1 MTSQSLNNNIIIFKY
16 LYYFYI
22 ACPAPPA
29 TGSAVLPQD
38 TQVYP
43 INSTYTY
50 TCDNSNLVGNAIN
63 VCTLD
68 GWAYPA
74 PQCLQVCYA
83 PPVATNGNYSLLSS
97 YYVVGSSVTYT
108 CNTGFRLVG
117 SNRNTCLNNLTW
129 SSAAPECQPV
139 CGTAPTP
146 KTNGIA
152 PTYNTASVLV
162 GGITSYV
169 NGTSAT
175 YTCNAR
181 YGVPTYATAVLL
193 CVGGKWNGLSPICKP
208 NCLQPPNPQ
217 PNSSRQLEAVGGNGL
232 PEGSVASY
240 SCNAGYAFNGS
251 STLTCGKIFA
261 GVWGTGVSPSCL
273 RGCPSPP
280 VATNGSHS
288 LLSSYYV
295 VGSSVIY
302 TCNTGF
308 RLVGSNRNTCLNN
321 LTWSS
326 AAPECQPVCYSP
338 PPVNGE
344 GIVTPGKIYYN
355 INDTVSYTCLYG
367 NLFGNS
373 SNQCVSANKWRNA
386 APTCFLMCL
395 PPPVVA
401 NGSYAPAKTKYLV
414 YSSVK
419 YSCMTGHTLVGV
431 AEVTCQSNFIWGNP
445 PVCFKGCGVPPTF
458 SNLIY
463 KASNYP
469 SANKVSAVGKILFHF
484 CNPGLSLSGSKS
496 STCLESGQWGVTG
509 GSPMCGIV
517 NCSTSP
523 CYNNGGCHDQ
533 IITSPGQMVFS
544 LNSIQSPFSTYY
556 CKCGSGFVGFRCQTT
571 LDKAIYLAV
580 RYNIPYFS
588 EYKNTSSPA
597 FNQIATLFTFAFMVG
612 FSSAGLDVDVIVT
625 KITPGSTIV
634 HFYVAPSTPVG
645 TLVVTKVLAGFE
657 LSLSLALLTNST
669 GEAVC
674 ATLPSITVGN
684 GTITPV
690 KDYYI
695 INEIVTYHCLVG
707 RLVGNATNQCST
719 ASQWFNQP
727 PKCLQDYCDVTIH
740 NNLTFPRT
748 SLNNFAKSV
757 EKCPNGI
764 PRATMRCDTI
774 VPGSGYFNTNTFTI
788 VSCDITVGA
797 IESNTNLTTQS
808 SVEQTANLLQIVTSA
823 INLTSH
829 EITSVA
835 TVIDDIITFIQRNN
849 FSVNIPLLHNI
860 ALTMSHISATLR
872 KQTIATNS
880 SFVKTL
886 DFFVRKVETNGTS
899 PVQIQTNQLQI
910 EVTESP
916 RDAPAPTWFAVQF
929 PSTWVVNISLP
940 LEAIQRAWEMNIGSK
955 LRTIFVCHRDSAL
968 FPTNNKPGM
977 VMSADFGVKGRIMN
991 LKNPVTIE
999 FVGLNTTHGRRKEG
1013 GKNYF
1018 VNQRCVFWDF
1028 ATSDWSSEG
1037 CRLDVTKHPPTCECS
1052 HLTNFALL
1060 VSIHPLP
1067 PDVVLNVLSKIGSA
1081 ISMFCFLA
1089 TALIIVAN
1097 KEARKQSIMMVHL
1110 HICINLLIVYSFFL
1124 FGVSA
1129 IHNNNLC
1136 TAITIILHLAFLTSF
1151 MWMAVY
1157 SNKVYFSLV
1166 KIMVGVGEDYLLK
1179 ASIVAY
1185 GVPVCIVGLNAGIA
1199 LGHLDQQG
1207 TPTYKSSQIC
1217 WLHGKSLIYG
1227 FLLPVGLVLVNN
1239 LIIFVLVIRQ
1249 VVFKTTKI
1257 RSTAKKRT
1265 KQQNIM
1271 MSCAMSLFL
1280 GLTWLLCYFMLLW
1293 SNEVYQRILNWLF
1306 VVSTSIQG
1314 LLVFYFVC
1322 IRRKDMFK
1330 FWWIPLTSMCRPRE
1344 DYMISMDG
1352 GSSRTNETSM
1362 TKKSDVSQYHDL
1374 DKSSA
1379 PTYAAHD
1386 DTARDDT
1393 ARDDTARDDTAR
1405 DDTARDDTA
1414 RDDTAQDD
1422 TAQDD
1427 TAQDDT
1433 AQDDTAQDDTAQD
1446 DTAQDDTAHNDTAQS
1461 SHDTTEMDDDT
1472 AL

>member
-1 MTSQSLNNNIIIFKY
+1 MQRVIIIIIVVILSKLHFVENV
-16 LYYFYI
+16 
-22 ACPAPPA
+22 AQTCPAPPA
-29 TGSAVLPQD
+29 IKAPSLPQD

-50 TCDNSNLVGNAIN
+50 TCNNSNLVGNAIN
-63 VCTLD
+63 ICTLG

-83 PPVATNGNYSLLSS
+83 PPVATNGSYSLLSS
-97 YYVVGSSVTYT
+97 YYVVGGSVTYT
-108 CNTGFRLVG
+108 CNAGFLLVG
-117 SNRNTCLNNLTW
+117 SIRNTCLNNLTW

-139 CGTAPTP
+139 CGTAPSP

-152 PTYNTASVLV
+152 PTYSKASVIV
-162 GGITSYV
+162 GGVTSYV
-169 NGTSAT
+169 KGTSAT

-193 CVGGKWNGLSPICKP
+193 CLGGNWNGLSPICKP

-217 PNSSRQLEAVGGNGL
+217 PNSSGPRVDGGNGF
-232 PEGSVASY
+232 PEGSVAVY
-240 SCNAGYAFNGS
+240 GCNAGFAFNGS
-251 STLTCGKIFA
+251 STLTCGSRTP
-261 GVWGTGVSPSCL
+261 GVWGTGVAPSCV
-273 RGCPSPP
+273 RACPSPP
-280 VATNGSHS
+280 MAANGSYS

-295 VGSSVIY
+295 VGGSVTY
-302 TCNTGF
+302 TCNAGF
-308 RLVGSNRNTCLNN
+308 LLVGLNRNICLKN

-338 PPVNGE
+338 PPINGE
-344 GIVTPGKIYYN
+344 GNITPGKRYYN
-355 INDTVSYTCLYG
+355 INDTVSYTCVHG

-386 APTCFLMCL
+386 APTCWLMCL
-395 PPPVVA
+395 LPPVVA
-401 NGSYAPAKTKYLV
+401 NGLYASSNTKYTV
-414 YSSVK
+414 NSTVT
-419 YSCMTGHTLVGV
+419 YSCMSGHTLVGV
-431 AEVTCQSNFIWGNP
+431 AGVTCQSNFTWGKP
-445 PVCFKGCGVPPTF
+445 PVCFKGCGVPPPF
-458 SNLIY
+458 SNGIY
-463 KASNYP
+463 VARNYP
-469 SANKVSAVGKILFHF
+469 TANKVSAVGKVLFHF
-484 CNPGLSLSGSKS
+484 CIPGFSLSGSKT

-509 GSPMCGIV
+509 ESPICGIV
-517 NCSTSP
+517 NCSSSP

-533 IITSPGQMVFS
+533 ITSPDQLSFNF
-544 LNSIQSPFSTYY
+544 NSIQSPFSTYY
-556 CKCGSGFVGFRCQTT
+556 CKCGSEFVGFRCQTT
-571 LDKAIYLAV
+571 LDKAIYFAV
-580 RYNIPYFS
+580 RYNMPYLPK
-588 EYKNTSSPA
+588 YTNTSSLA
-597 FNQIATLFTFAFMVG
+597 FNQLATLFNINFMVG
-612 FSSAGLDVDVIVT
+612 FSSAGLGVDVIVT
-625 KITPGSTIV
+625 KITPGSTVI
-634 HFYVAPSTPVG
+634 HFYVVPSTPEE
-645 TLVVTKVLAGFE
+645 TLILAKVLAGFE
-657 LSLSLALLTNST
+657 LSRSLAWITNAT

-674 ATLPSITVGN
+674 APPPTIVIGN
-684 GTITPV
+684 GTITPI

-695 INEIVTYHCLVG
+695 IHETVTYHCVVG
-707 RLVGNATNQCST
+707 RLVGNTTNQCSA
-719 ASQWFNQP
+719 ASQWMNQP

-764 PRATMRCDTI
+764 PRATMRCNTI

-797 IESNTNLTTQS
+797 IESNTTLTTQS
-808 SVEQTANLLQIVTSA
+808 SVEQTANILEIVTSA
-823 INLTSH
+823 FNLTSH

-835 TVIDDIITFIQRNN
+835 TVIDDITTAIQRNN
-849 FSVNIPLLHNI
+849 FSVNIPLLQNI
-860 ALTMSHISATLR
+860 ALTISHISATLR
-872 KQTIATNS
+872 TQTIATNS
-880 SFVKTL
+880 SFVQNL
-886 DFFVRKVETNGTS
+886 DFFARKVETNGAS

-910 EVTESP
+910 EVAESS
-916 RDAPAPTWFAVQF
+916 RNAPAPTWFASQF

-940 LEAIQRAWEMNIGSK
+940 LEAIQRAWKMNIGSK

-977 VMSADFGVKGRIMN
+977 VMSADFGVRGRIMN

-1028 ATSDWSSEG
+1028 GTSDWSSEG
-1037 CRLDVTKHPPTCECS
+1037 CGLDVTKQPPTCECS

-1097 KEARKQSIMMVHL
+1097 KEARKQSIMIVHL
-1110 HICINLLIVYSFFL
+1110 HICINLLVVYSFFL

-1129 IHNNNLC
+1129 TNNNNLC
-1136 TAITIILHLAFLTSF
+1136 TTITIILHLAFLTSF

-1157 SNKVYFSLV
+1157 SNKMYFSLI
-1166 KIMVGVGEDYLLK
+1166 KIMAGVGEDYLLK

-1199 LGHLDQQG
+1199 LGHQQG
-1207 TPTYKSSQIC
+1207 SQTYKSPQIC

-1239 LIIFVLVIRQ
+1239 LIVFGLVIRQ

-1280 GLTWLLCYFMLLW
+1280 GLTWLLCYFMLLS

-1306 VVSTSIQG
+1306 VVSTSVQVNFGVVCGVYFCTG
-1314 LLVFYFVC
+1314 LVGVLLCLHQKKRYVQVLVDSFDLYV
-1322 IRRKDMFK
+1322 
-1330 FWWIPLTSMCRPRE
+1330 PT
-1344 DYMISMDG
+1344 G
-1352 GSSRTNETSM
+1352 GRLYDIYGEW
-1362 TKKSDVSQYHDL
+1362 
-1374 DKSSA
+1374 
-1379 PTYAAHD
+1379 
-1386 DTARDDT
+1386 
-1393 ARDDTARDDTAR
+1393 
-1405 DDTARDDTA
+1405 
-1414 RDDTAQDD
+1414 
-1422 TAQDD
+1422 
-1427 TAQDDT
+1427 
-1433 AQDDTAQDDTAQD
+1433 
-1446 DTAQDDTAHNDTAQS
+1446 
-1461 SHDTTEMDDDT
+1461 
-1472 AL
+1472 